1 MIDMAAKMALR
12 EVMRMLDEQADDIS
26 NMIVEGMFDP
36 QSTMTNEIAADY
48 LADVLTELSLQIG
61 QVAATLKG
69 VMPSNTESEVLA

>member
-12 EVMRMLDEQADDIS
+12 EVMRILDEQADDIS

-61 QVAATLKG
+61 QVAATLKE
-69 VMPSNTESEVLA
+69 VVPSNKNPQPVV